1 MEQEALE
8 QCCMSCAWPCSI
20 LWHPGRL
27 IQNPRTNWNPG
38 PSSQSYGFSSSHV
51 QVWELDHKEGW
62 SESCSVTSKSLWPH
76 ELYSLWSSPGQNTGV
91 GIRSL
96 LQGILP
102 TQGWNPGFP
111 HCRQILYQLSHK
123 GSPRILEWVAYPFS
137 SGSSRPRNWTW
148 VFCIVGRVFTNW
160 AVEEARG
167 WGVKTQPPKPNLVK
181 VSYWWKHLH
190 LTVGIQQMSTFSR
203 SCALLGSSKNLEPI
217 FEYSRPNL
225 ISVFL

>member
-1 MEQEALE
+1 MKVK
-8 QCCMSCAWPCSI
+8 W
-20 LWHPGRL
+20 
-27 IQNPRTNWNPG
+27 
-38 PSSQSYGFSSSHV
+38 
-51 QVWELDHKEGW
+51 
-62 SESCSVTSKSLWPH
+62 KSLSRVQ
-76 ELYSLWSSPGQNTGV
+76 LCSLMDYTV
-91 GIRSL
+91 Y
-96 LQGILP
+96 GILQARILEWVAFP
-102 TQGWNPGFP
+102 FSRGWNPGLP
-111 HCRQILYQLSHK
+111 HCRRILYQLGHK